1 MVSTDERRHG
11 TSVQTLVI
19 PTSRPEKVLM
29 ATSLVIEEERGTC
42 SGFAHPH
49 NGYYAGDFSGGSDL
63 GPAVS
68 SRGTVTAIR
77 PAVAGQW
84 TTYPTAA

>member
-1 MVSTDERRHG
+1 
-11 TSVQTLVI
+11 
-19 PTSRPEKVLM
+19 M

-49 NGYYAGDFSGGSDL
+49 NGYYAGDFSRGSDVT
-63 GPAVS
+63 PAS
-68 SRGTVTAIR
+68 TSRGTVTAIR
-77 PAVAGQW
+77 PGFAGQR